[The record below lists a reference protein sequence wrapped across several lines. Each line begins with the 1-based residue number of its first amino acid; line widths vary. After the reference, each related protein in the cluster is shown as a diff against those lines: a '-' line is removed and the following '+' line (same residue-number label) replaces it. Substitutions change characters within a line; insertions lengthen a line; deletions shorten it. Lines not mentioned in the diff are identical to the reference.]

1 MRQMFNIKMTTVA
14 SRKDVLEVLEK
25 NLAEHAKI
33 VEEAREGY
41 FKEAEAAL
49 LKRLADLKLAG
60 PKKVVSMFFSL
71 QPPVDHSEEYAT
83 IIGMLKMH
91 RQDTIELTADEYH
104 QLIENKWDWMDDF
117 LLSNSAYSATAKQ
130 LSG

>member
-14 SRKDVLEVLEK
+14 SRTDVLEVLKK
-25 NLAEHAKI
+25 NLAEHTKI

-49 LKRLADLKLAG
+49 LRRLATLKASG
-60 PKKVVSMFFSL
+60 PKTVVSMYFEL
-71 QPPVDHSEEYAT
+71 KPPVDHSAEYTT
-83 IIGMLKMH
+83 IIGMLEMH
-91 RQDTIELTADEYH
+91 KPPTIELTADEYR
-104 QLIENKWDWMDDF
+104 QLVENKWDWMDEF
-117 LLSNSAYSATAKQ
+117 LVSNSAYSATAKQ